1 MISLGMMG
9 CGRFDPLGPLVQS
22 RPANPV
28 IAGERGFPFVSPR
41 DMIWADYAILA
52 IVVVSAAISV
62 LRGFLREAISLL
74 GWVLAFWLALTFAD
88 DVSALFQSSI
98 TQPSIRHGVAFFT
111 ILVGTLVVTAIVM
124 YFVRLIVDKTEIT
137 GTDRALGVIFGVAR
151 GIVIVAILVLF
162 AGLTALPK
170 DPWWRE
176 SLFLPHFQ
184 VLAMEIRSLLPPD
197 VATLFQ
203 Y

>member
-1 MISLGMMG
+1 
-9 CGRFDPLGPLVQS
+9 
-22 RPANPV
+22 
-28 IAGERGFPFVSPR
+28 
-41 DMIWADYAILA
+41 MIWVDYLIIA

-88 DVSALFQSSI
+88 DVSTLFAKSI
-98 TQPSIRHGVAFFT
+98 SQPSMRHAVAFF
-111 ILVGTLVVTAIVM
+111 IIVVATLIITAIVM
-124 YFVRLIVDKTEIT
+124 YLVRLIVDKTEIT
-137 GTDRALGVIFGVAR
+137 GTDRALGIVFGIAR
-151 GIVIVAILVLF
+151 GVVIVAILVLF

-176 SLFLPHFQ
+176 SVFLPHIQ
-184 VLAMEIRSLLPPD
+184 VLAVEIRSYLPAQ
-197 VATLFQ
+197 VAELFK

>member
-1 MISLGMMG
+1 M
-9 CGRFDPLGPLVQS
+9 
-22 RPANPV
+22 N
-28 IAGERGFPFVSPR
+28 
-41 DMIWADYAILA
+41 WADYAIIA

-62 LRGFLREAISLL
+62 LRGFLREALSLL
-74 GWVLAFWLALTFAD
+74 GWVLAFWLALTFAA
-88 DVSALFQSSI
+88 DVSKLFAKSI
-98 TQPSIRHGVAFFT
+98 SQPSMRHAVAFFA
-111 ILVGTLVVTAIVM
+111 IVVLTLVITAIVM
-124 YFVRLIVDKTEIT
+124 YLVRIIVDKTEIT
-137 GTDRALGVIFGVAR
+137 GTDRALGIVFGIAR

-176 SLFLPHFQ
+176 SLFLPHVQ
-184 VLAMEIRSLLPPD
+184 VLAMEIRSILPPE

>member
-1 MISLGMMG
+1 
-9 CGRFDPLGPLVQS
+9 
-22 RPANPV
+22 
-28 IAGERGFPFVSPR
+28 
-41 DMIWADYAILA
+41 MIWVDYVIIA

-74 GWVLAFWLALTFAD
+74 GWVLAFWLALTFAA
-88 DVSALFQSSI
+88 DVSALFAGAIS
-98 TQPSIRHGVAFFT
+98 QPSMRHAVAFFA
-111 ILVGTLVVTAIVM
+111 IVVATLIITAIVM
-124 YFVRLIVDKTEIT
+124 YLVRLIVDKTEIT
-137 GTDRALGVIFGVAR
+137 GTDRALGIVFGIAR

-176 SLFLPHFQ
+176 SIFLAHFQ
-184 VLAMEIRSLLPPD
+184 VLAVEIRSVLPPE
-197 VATLFQ
+197 VAGLFQ

>member
-1 MISLGMMG
+1 
-9 CGRFDPLGPLVQS
+9 
-22 RPANPV
+22 
-28 IAGERGFPFVSPR
+28 
-41 DMIWADYAILA
+41 MIWVDYAILA
-52 IVVVSAAISV
+52 ILVVSAAISV

-88 DVSALFQSSI
+88 DVSGLFAK
-98 TQPSIRHGVAFFT
+98 TVAQPSIRHALAFFA
-111 ILVGTLVVTAIVM
+111 IIVLTLVITAIVM

-137 GTDRALGVIFGVAR
+137 GTDRALGVVFGIAR
-151 GIVIVAILVLF
+151 GVVIVAILVLF

-170 DPWWRE
+170 DPWWHE

-184 VLAMEIRSLLPPD
+184 VLAVEIRSLLPPD
-197 VATLFQ
+197 VAALFQ

>member
-1 MISLGMMG
+1 
-9 CGRFDPLGPLVQS
+9 
-22 RPANPV
+22 
-28 IAGERGFPFVSPR
+28 
-41 DMIWADYAILA
+41 MIWVDYAIIA
-52 IVVVSAAISV
+52 ILVVSAGISV

-88 DVSALFQSSI
+88 DVSGLFARYVV
-98 TQPSIRHGVAFFT
+98 QPSIRHALAFFT
-111 ILVGTLVVTAIVM
+111 IVVATLVITAIVM

-137 GTDRALGVIFGVAR
+137 GTDRALGIVFGIAR

-176 SLFLPHFQ
+176 STFLPHFQ
-184 VLAMEIRSLLPPD
+184 VLAVELQSLLPPE
-197 VATLFQ
+197 VASLFN

>member
-1 MISLGMMG
+1 
-9 CGRFDPLGPLVQS
+9 
-22 RPANPV
+22 
-28 IAGERGFPFVSPR
+28 
-41 DMIWADYAILA
+41 MIWVDYLIIA

-88 DVSALFQSSI
+88 DLSALFAKSI
-98 TQPSIRHGVAFFT
+98 SQPSVRHAVAFF
-111 ILVGTLVVTAIVM
+111 IIVVATLIITAVVM
-124 YFVRLIVDKTEIT
+124 YLVRLIVNKTEIT
-137 GTDRALGVIFGVAR
+137 GTDRALGIVFGIAR
-151 GIVIVAILVLF
+151 GVVIVAILVLF

-176 SLFLPHFQ
+176 SVFLPHIQ
-184 VLAMEIRSLLPPD
+184 VLAVEIRSYLPAQ
-197 VATLFQ
+197 VAELFK